1 MQEKDEI
8 RIGSYM
14 KRRRGRKIWQRVL
27 SFLIC
32 VVVFCTTYALIL
44 PAITQEA
51 ETFCDYEEHVHDDT
65 CYLIPETAE
74 PELICDQEE
83 IEAHIHTEECYLPA
97 HTHSEECYAGFQ
109 VLTCEVA
116 EAEPHAHEDSC
127 YEEQTPVICGMEES
141 EGHLHGDACYVIP
154 EKILSCE
161 LAETQPH
168 AHTDTCYTVT
178 GGEQIC
184 GLEESEDHSHGASC
198 YAEMVTTLTCGQ
210 QETEG
215 HIHTDTCYTSGEP
228 DLVCTTEESV
238 GHSHTEQ
245 CYGESQSVLVCTQEE
260 TDGHIHSED
269 CYTEDEPILI
279 CQLEEREEAQL
290 SCTVTETEGHI
301 HTEECYLA
309 AETTAEE
316 PELIC
321 QREEHSHEL
330 SCYSDPTADVESR
343 EIWEKSFADAQLT
356 GVWREDVLAIAR
368 TQLGYAESTRNYIV
382 LEDGATMKGYT
393 RYGHWYGSRYGD
405 WCAMFAS
412 FCLYYAGVEGM
423 PLEAGCPLWIEALS
437 AEEVAL
443 YRPVGTYEPQPGDL
457 IFFNTDEDERSDHV
471 GLVYELYTG
480 DDGTERIRT
489 IEGNIGDCVQFITH
503 DRNDP
508 KIIGYGALPEQ
519 TLEIITDEPDET
531 QTSLTAGI
539 YTDGS
544 YENPA
549 DDSAIITVT
558 GDLPENAEVRA
569 YPVTVETHMI
579 VLCAYDLTAFLPDGM
594 VYEPAEGESLH
605 VHIQSSALNET
616 EDDLIVYYIP
626 DEGGPE
632 AMNTTVTAEGVSFET
647 GHFSTYAVVA
657 VEAAGV
663 NDQDD
668 LKAAFDA
675 GQELIQLTGDFGVY
689 LDDAEGSE
697 SGYIDGPITVPEGAN
712 ITLDL
717 NGHSIRQ
724 HGSDAMFSIP
734 QGATLTIIDSQAS
747 AETVETVDGAAAAN
761 TAVAAEG
768 EEGVTLTYY
777 ITKSGV
783 TNSALGATAE
793 TLEKHTVTTSGV
805 IYANSQPVFRVD
817 GGTLNIQG
825 GMIYG
830 GSDRAVNQTAG
841 TTNISGGYICGF
853 ANSGEGGAV
862 YTAGGT
868 LNISGD
874 GVLAGNEALRGGA
887 VYAKGTA
894 VNMTG
899 GVISGNTS
907 TQATASQGD
916 EVHYGGGGLLLDTS
930 PTVISGGYIT
940 NNLVLSPGYYD
951 GGGGIL
957 ACGTMEVTITGGQI
971 TGNEA
976 AGGGG
981 FRTDWQNAVMFH
993 MEGGYICSNIARTS
1007 GGGGISVSNQSTGII
1022 TGGYINNNTTNSQ
1035 SDWGGG
1041 GIFGSAGSRLYIR
1054 NVLVTDNDAGGYG
1067 GGVSG
1072 SSTGRIYIGSQEGGA
1087 VYSNSADGQNMT
1099 ANSED
1104 WTYAYNSEVF
1114 TGNGYQDYFS
1124 ALNSTVEGAMLGDN
1138 AAGWVGSVD
1147 GAAVMAGRDDTL
1159 MAAYVT
1165 GLTANPSDQA
1175 QSAAAELA
1183 KVYING
1189 NSSYTHGGG
1198 ILSSGYMIIG
1208 EIDRMDL
1215 GARMDLKASM
1225 EFLGTDASVL
1235 AMEEGQFA
1243 VTVTDAQ
1250 TGAVL
1255 ATATNDTAGQINF
1268 KERLPFMEAGTF
1280 VYYIQETAGDE
1291 AEIAYDT
1298 TVYRLTVHVTANQS
1312 VFDEVLIN
1320 GNAVTVHK
1328 TQYLLDE
1335 ITVDKKTDSGA
1346 WEQISRNEDPANSD
1360 SGAIELQLTSDATFT
1375 NVKQDSIEISV
1386 VQEWDDVDPSL
1397 RPESVTVTLLRN
1409 GSQYG
1414 NQVTLSAAN
1423 NWSYTWTQLPVI
1435 SEDGTIKYSYRVVE
1449 DPVAGY
1455 VAEYET
1461 LTSSAKSGYWVPAAS
1476 IQEGQRYIIVSP
1488 DYQYIL
1494 TQDATTRDYPFT
1506 TGDRSGVTPSSAT
1519 IDGITYDHA
1528 ISGDQIPDTGIY
1540 SPVRNKAN
1548 DNERLVFWNLGVSEG
1563 SWLLAES
1570 DGDNYLRACSS
1581 ADFASGVKFENG
1593 MISMQR
1599 QWDPGNEWRV
1609 LVYRNDKFT
1618 TETPENASAEY
1629 QARLYSYICSAV
1641 SSSTTIRI
1649 TNRSAGTVTYELDI
1663 TKVSGV
1669 NNEVVL
1675 EGAEFNL
1682 LSPENDMPLY
1692 FVMNSAG
1699 AYTLADASIEGATE
1713 ILITNGQGKL
1723 VLKGL
1728 AAATYT
1734 LRETKAPDGY
1744 QCIEDMTVT
1753 LGQADDD
1760 GNTSLSLALTIV
1772 DELAKY
1778 TLPKTGGMG
1787 TIPYTTA
1794 GLLMIFGSGILLI
1807 MAKRRRK
1814 GDSAE

>member
-1 MQEKDEI
+1 MQERDEI
-8 RIGSYM
+8 RVGSYI
-14 KRRRGRKIWQRVL
+14 KRQRGRKIWQRVL

-51 ETFCDYEEHVHDDT
+51 DTFCGYEEHVHDET
-65 CYLIPETAE
+65 CYLTPETAE
-74 PELICDQEE
+74 PELICNQEE
-83 IEAHIHTEECYLPA
+83 TEAHIHTEECYLPA

-109 VLTCEVA
+109 VLTCELE

-168 AHTDTCYTVT
+168 SHTDTCYTVT

-184 GLEESEDHSHGASC
+184 GREESEDHSHEASC
-198 YAEMVTTLTCGQ
+198 YAETVATLTCGL

-215 HIHTDTCYTSGEP
+215 HIHTDTCYTAGEP
-228 DLVCTTEESV
+228 VLVCTTEETV
-238 GHSHTEQ
+238 GHTHTEQ
-245 CYGESQSVLVCTQEE
+245 CNGESLLVLVCTMEE
-260 TDGHIHSED
+260 TEGHIHSED
-269 CYTEDEPILI
+269 CYTEDEPILV

-290 SCTVTETEGHI
+290 NCAVTETEGHI

-316 PELIC
+316 PMLIC
-321 QREEHSHEL
+321 EQEEHSHEL
-330 SCYSDPTADVESR
+330 SCYSDPNADVESK
-343 EIWEKSFADAQLT
+343 EVWEKTFADAHLT
-356 GVWREDVLAIAR
+356 GIWREDVIAIAK

-382 LEDGATMKGYT
+382 LEDGTTMKGYT

-412 FCLYYAGVEGM
+412 FCLHYAGVEGM

-437 AEEVAL
+437 AEDVAL
-443 YRPVGTYEPQPGDL
+443 YYPVGTYEPQSGDL

-471 GLVYELYTG
+471 GLVYELYTA

-489 IEGNIGDCVQFITH
+489 IEGNVGDCVQFITY

-508 KIIGYGALPEQ
+508 VIIGYGALPEQ
-519 TLEIITDEPDET
+519 TLEIITDEPEVI

-539 YTDGS
+539 YTDGN

-549 DDSAIITVT
+549 DDSATITVT
-558 GDLPENAEVRA
+558 GNLPQDAEVRA
-569 YPVTVETHMI
+569 YPVTVETHMN
-579 VLCAYDLTAFLPDGM
+579 VLCAYDMTVFLSDGT
-594 VYEPAEGESLH
+594 VFKPAEGESLH
-605 VHIQSSALNET
+605 VHIQSSVLNET
-616 EDDLIVYYIP
+616 EDELIVYYIP
-626 DEGGPE
+626 DEGEPE
-632 AMNTTVTAEGVSFET
+632 AIDTTVTEEGVSFET

-663 NDQDD
+663 DDQND

-724 HGSDAMFSIP
+724 HGSDAMFAIP
-734 QGATLTIIDSQAS
+734 QNTTLTIIDSQAPT
-747 AETVETVDGAAAAN
+747 ETVETVSGSVIANAA
-761 TAVAAEG
+761 TAAES
-768 EEGVTLTYY
+768 ENGVTLTYY
-777 ITKSGV
+777 MTKSGV
-783 TNSALGATAE
+783 TNSTLGATAE
-793 TLEKHTVTTSGV
+793 TLEKHTVTSSGI
-805 IYANSQPVFRVD
+805 IYANGQPVFRVD
-817 GGTLNIQG
+817 GGTLNIRG

-830 GSDRAVNQTAG
+830 GSGRAVNQTAG
-841 TTNISGGYICGF
+841 TTNISGGYICAFTG
-853 ANSGEGGAV
+853 SGEGGAV
-862 YTAGGT
+862 HTSGGT
-868 LNISGD
+868 LNVSGN

-899 GVISGNTS
+899 GVISGNTA
-907 TQATASQGD
+907 TQTAASQGD
-916 EVHYGGGGLLLDTS
+916 DVHDGGGGLLLDTS
-930 PTVISGGYIT
+930 STVISGGYIT

-951 GGGGIL
+951 GGGIL
-957 ACGTMEVTITGGQI
+957 ACGTMEITISGGQI

-981 FRTDWQNAVMFH
+981 FRTGGQSAVTFH
-993 MEGGYICSNIARTS
+993 MNGGYICSNVARTS
-1007 GGGGISVSNQSTGII
+1007 GGGGISINNQSTGII
-1022 TGGYINNNTTNSQ
+1022 TGGYINNNTTNTQ

-1041 GIFGSAGSRLYIR
+1041 GIFGSAGSKLYIR
-1054 NVLVTDNDAGGYG
+1054 NVLVSGNDAGGYG
-1067 GGVSG
+1067 GGVGG
-1072 SSTGRIYIGSQEGGA
+1072 SSTGHVYISGREGGA

-1104 WTYAYNSEVF
+1104 WTYAYNSAVF
-1114 TGNGYQDYFS
+1114 TGNGYQDYFG
-1124 ALNSTVEGAMLGDN
+1124 ALNSTVEGTMLGGN
-1138 AAGWVGSVD
+1138 AADWEGSVD
-1147 GAAVMAGRDDTL
+1147 GAAVMAGRDDKLT
-1159 MAAYVT
+1159 ATYVM
-1165 GLTANPSDQA
+1165 GLTANPSGQA
-1175 QSAAAELA
+1175 KSAAAKLA

-1198 ILSSGYMIIG
+1198 ILSNGYLIVG
-1208 EIDRMDL
+1208 ETDSIDL
-1215 GARMDLKASM
+1215 GARIELKASM
-1225 EFLGTDASVL
+1225 ELLGTDASML
-1235 AMEEGQFA
+1235 AMEEGQFTF
-1243 VTVTDAQ
+1243 TVTDAQ

-1255 ATATNDTAGQINF
+1255 ATATNDAAGRINF
-1268 KERLPFMEAGTF
+1268 KNRLPFMEAGTF

-1298 TVYRLTVHVTANQS
+1298 TVYRLTVKVTAHQS

-1335 ITVDKKTDSGA
+1335 ITIDKKTSSGV
-1346 WEQISRNEDPANSD
+1346 WEQISHNEDPANSD
-1360 SGAIELQLTSDATFT
+1360 SRAIELQLTSDATFT
-1375 NVKQDSIEISV
+1375 NVKQDSIQIRV
-1386 VQEWDDVDPSL
+1386 VKEWDDVDPSL

-1435 SEDGTIKYSYRVVE
+1435 SEDGNTKYSYQVVE
-1449 DPVAGY
+1449 APVDGY

-1461 LTSSAKSGYWVPAAS
+1461 LTSSARSGYWVPATS
-1476 IQEGQRYIIVSP
+1476 IQEGERYIIVSP
-1488 DYQYIL
+1488 DYRYVL
-1494 TQDATTRDYPFT
+1494 SQDAATRDYPFT
-1506 TGDRSGVTPSSAT
+1506 TGDRSGVTTSSVT

-1570 DGDNYLRACSS
+1570 NGDNDLRACSS
-1581 ADFASGVKFENG
+1581 ADFASGVRFG
-1593 MISMQR
+1593 DGVISLQR
-1599 QWDPGNEWRV
+1599 QWDAGNEWRI
-1609 LVYRNDKFT
+1609 LVYQNEKFT
-1618 TETPENASAEY
+1618 TEIPENAHAGN
-1629 QARLYSYICSAV
+1629 QALLYRYVCSAV

-1649 TNRSAGTVTYELDI
+1649 TNRSAETVTYELDI

-1669 NNEVVL
+1669 NNEVLL

-1713 ILITNGQGKL
+1713 ILITNNQGKL

-1728 AAATYT
+1728 AAGTYT
-1734 LRETKAPDGY
+1734 LRETRAPDGY
-1744 QCIEDMTVT
+1744 QCIEDLAVT
-1753 LGQADDD
+1753 LGEADSD
-1760 GNTSLSLALTIV
+1760 GIVSLSLALTIV
-1772 DELAKY
+1772 DELAQY